1 MRLFR
6 KGDNG
11 WIWLI
16 FLQESCW
23 FGLYLP
29 ESAASLS
36 DTEGSEATN
45 LPGSKLIWWSP
56 LLPHSSYWSPNTV
69 LRILRT
75 LTLQELHLR
84 LSVEFHFL
92 ETGIIIKRHANIE
105 GLTDAATIWCSAA
118 IGMAAGA
125 GLYWLAILASILLV
139 IGTNVLH
146 LLEKNHRDRQDSY
159 MITCDSID
167 ALNQLIQENQ
177 SSMSWHRV
185 EKHGKKEYLIRLQ
198 MDFENKDVRE
208 KWETEIFSNPS
219 VSSFRF
225 LYPTDWYCYYS
236 QFLIHTDDL
245 VICAAFSYEKESI
258 NLIAIL
264 ELLKW
269 AASSEAFDRNRPF
282 LLPDH
287 SSRYVLIKSFYVWWI
302 GFIIDQIIQFIYD

>member
-1 MRLFR
+1 MNLTDLSTGVMLFR
-6 KGDNG
+6 IVFAGICAIIVGYGRQRSNKPSG
-11 WIWLI
+11 IKTHMVVAFASALFILI
-16 FLQESCW
+16 SKYGFADSQNFDPTRIASQIVSGISFL
-23 FGLYLP
+23 G
-29 ESAASLS
+29 
-36 DTEGSEATN
+36 
-45 LPGSKLIWWSP
+45 
-56 LLPHSSYWSPNTV
+56 
-69 LRILRT
+69 
-75 LTLQELHLR
+75 
-84 LSVEFHFL
+84 
-92 ETGIIIKRHANIE
+92 TGIIIKRHANIE

-225 LYPTDWYCYYS
+225 LYPTD
-236 QFLIHTDDL
+236 
-245 VICAAFSYEKESI
+245 
-258 NLIAIL
+258 
-264 ELLKW
+264 
-269 AASSEAFDRNRPF
+269 
-282 LLPDH
+282 
-287 SSRYVLIKSFYVWWI
+287 
-302 GFIIDQIIQFIYD
+302 